1 MTKSERQPRQRV
13 ELKFPAELLKKVED
27 YQKESAIGTRAET
40 IYELIRKGLN
50 AK

>member
-1 MTKSERQPRQRV
+1 MTKTEKQPRQRI
-13 ELKFPAELLKKVED
+13 ELKFPAELLKRVEE
-27 YQKESAIGTRAET
+27 YQDENAIGTRAET